1 VHGNITYRTY
11 RLGSTII
18 DSTLLSVSQTMLP
31 GLGLVG
37 TALEGALGGGV
48 SEAVSEATG
57 NGDLSSGKI
66 IAAGATGFAAGL
78 LVGGAESGYSGA
90 GEITKAAVSNL
101 LSAPVGASA
110 AVASSFLSSALR

>member
-37 TALEGALGGGV
+37 TALEGALGGG
-48 SEAVSEATG
+48 
-57 NGDLSSGKI
+57 
-66 IAAGATGFAAGL
+66 AAGATGFAAGL

-110 AVASSFLSSALR
+110 AVASRFLSSALR